1 MGTNPYE
8 PPDASATE
16 KHSPPVDNSRP
27 VYDKRDAMADPVLA
41 YTANDNLELHSVVTW
56 LHSGGVR
63 AYAVEDNSG
72 ASIYVFGTIS
82 QFHKPQVFVDKADLE
97 EAGELLRQFEDKRDA
112 RRKDLDGG
120 PSITSQCEECGTT
133 SEFPVSQD
141 GTTQNCPKCNEYMDV
156 GTLNWPDDYDFENAE
171 IDRKEPGNADDAID
185 AAKKL
190 DQMGEWDAA
199 LNAYRTVSDRWPEH
213 TIYIAN
219 CIAVVQR
226 KIDGTR

>member
-1 MGTNPYE
+1 MGPNSYE
-8 PPDASATE
+8 TPEPSA
-16 KHSPPVDNSRP
+16 KGDHSLP
-27 VYDKRDAMADPVLA
+27 VYDKRDAMANPVLA

-72 ASIYVFGTIS
+72 ASLYVFGTIS

-133 SEFPVSQD
+133 SDFPVSQD
-141 GTTQNCPKCNEYMDV
+141 GTTQNCPKCNEFMDV
-156 GTLNWPDDYDFENAE
+156 GSLNWPADCDFEDAE

-190 DQMGEWDAA
+190 DQMGDWDAA
-199 LNAYRTVSDRWPEH
+199 IVAYRTVSDRWPEH
-213 TIYIAN
+213 TTYIAN

-226 KIDGTR
+226 KIDGIQ